1 MNLQEIFLQ
10 VLKISLSASVAAGLV
25 MLLRFCFRKACRDR
39 SHLFFDLGFWS
50 LCVFSSGSCRKVRF
64 P

>member
-25 MLLRFCFRKACRDR
+25 MLLALHICSQLRYFYIISQGHIYYF
-39 SHLFFDLGFWS
+39 
-50 LCVFSSGSCRKVRF
+50 
-64 P
+64 